1 MPHFDHNDEDLDRY
15 WDHENGCRKV
25 AYYKRD
31 KSRKALGPDR
41 HGKSFPLL
49 ACSHCDKAAN
59 HLDAFMSQ
67 HRVRVC
73 RRCGYRLKKR
83 PTVTRRS
90 QSDEQLLHE
99 AQQQSEKILTDI
111 GRKMTSL
118 KKHQSRVKY
127 YTAKLEGRLKKS
139 TPKKKST
146 PIRKITVA

>member
-1 MPHFDHNDEDLDRY
+1 MTWDGNHNDY
-15 WDHENGCRKV
+15 WDSKNNCRKV

-31 KSRKALGPDR
+31 TPRQTLGPDR
-41 HGKSFPLL
+41 HGKSYPLL
-49 ACSHCDKAAN
+49 ACSYCDRTAN
-59 HLDAFMSQ
+59 YFDWNYEKEI
-67 HRVRVC
+67 RVRVC
-73 RRCGYRLKKR
+73 RQCGYRLKKR

>member
-1 MPHFDHNDEDLDRY
+1 MTWNRKLDDY
-15 WDHENGCRKV
+15 WDIEKNCRKV

-31 KSRKALGPDR
+31 QSKRKLGKPP
-41 HGKSFPLL
+41 SIPLL
-49 ACSHCDKAAN
+49 ACSHCDATAN
-59 HLDAFMSQ
+59 HLDYLMQ
-67 HRVRVC
+67 EKRVRVC
-73 RRCGYRLKKR
+73 RRCGYSLRKR

-90 QSDEQLLHE
+90 QSDEQLLHK

-118 KKHQSRVKY
+118 KKHQKRIKY